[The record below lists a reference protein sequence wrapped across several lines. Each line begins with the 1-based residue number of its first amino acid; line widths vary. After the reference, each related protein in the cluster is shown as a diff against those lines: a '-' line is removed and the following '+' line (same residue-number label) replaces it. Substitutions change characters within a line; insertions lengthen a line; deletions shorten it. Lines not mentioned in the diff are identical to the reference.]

1 MAARWGYLGVVDESI
16 IVADSLA
23 PSLVPGSRLTAG
35 AAEPI
40 TLVPPQKSLALAHTH
55 TTHNTH
61 RLVTGLRQPKIQ
73 NCIFVVAFDAL
84 NVVGM

>member
-40 TLVPPQKSLALAHTH
+40 TLVPP
-55 TTHNTH
+55 
-61 RLVTGLRQPKIQ
+61 
-73 NCIFVVAFDAL
+73 
-84 NVVGM
+84 